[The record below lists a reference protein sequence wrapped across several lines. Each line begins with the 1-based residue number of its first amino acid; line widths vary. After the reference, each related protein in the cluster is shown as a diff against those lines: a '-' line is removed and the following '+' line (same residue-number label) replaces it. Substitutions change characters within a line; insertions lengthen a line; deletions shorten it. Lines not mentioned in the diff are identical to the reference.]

1 MNGTQTLNKLRIPLF
16 YHSGQNKV
24 FFESRAKK
32 KVIAKGRRWGLTNA
46 YANRAI
52 EYLADS
58 VSPGL
63 WVDTVNGNIDRYVE
77 RYFYPVLRHIPT
89 KYWTWRQQKKE
100 LELFG
105 KKLDMRSA
113 DRPELIEGFAYKFIM
128 LNEAGI
134 ILRNKY
140 LYNNTILPMTLDYNP
155 DLYIGGTP
163 KGKGLFFELSIKAQ
177 TKEWIDKG
185 WQFFRFTSFQ
195 NPYLPKEK
203 IDELVNEI
211 PASIQRQEIYA
222 EFLEDSSTVFRN
234 LEKCAVSRIA
244 EPVRGEYYVV
254 GFDIARLQDFTVI
267 NVLNSKGEQVYH
279 ERFKDLDWI
288 IQKQKIRNVCL
299 KYNNAQCWMDSTG
312 VGDPIY
318 EDLLREDL
326 NVIGYKFTNET
337 KKQLIHALM
346 MSLEQQKIKI
356 LTKEAAPEQYNE
368 MVIFEYEMTPSGLIR
383 YQAPEGYHDD
393 CVMSLAL
400 ANWGFVN
407 GAFGTADV
415 IVIGETQADRDW
427 EQEMIAARQAS
438 LETEQKEP
446 ETLNG
451 MSRRE
456 IAQKYV
462 KLIREYDGDMNRVA
476 REMGLASQ
484 DLRVWVNK
492 NLGYINSAGMGG
504 EDEEFI
510 EI

>member
-1 MNGTQTLNKLRIPLF
+1 
-16 YHSGQNKV
+16 V
-24 FFESRAKK
+24 
-32 KVIAKGRRWGLTNA
+32 
-46 YANRAI
+46 
-52 EYLADS
+52 
-58 VSPGL
+58 
-63 WVDTVNGNIDRYVE
+63 
-77 RYFYPVLRHIPT
+77 
-89 KYWTWRQQKKE
+89 
-100 LELFG
+100 
-105 KKLDMRSA
+105 
-113 DRPELIEGFAYKFIM
+113 
-128 LNEAGI
+128 
-134 ILRNKY
+134 
-140 LYNNTILPMTLDYNP
+140 
-155 DLYIGGTP
+155 
-163 KGKGLFFELSIKAQ
+163 
-177 TKEWIDKG
+177 
-185 WQFFRFTSFQ
+185 
-195 NPYLPKEK
+195 
-203 IDELVNEI
+203 DELVNEI

-234 LEKCAVSRIA
+234 LEKCAVSKEA
-244 EPVRGEYYVV
+244 EPAKGEIYVA

-427 EQEMIAARQAS
+427 EQEMIAARQAN
-438 LETEQKEP
+438 LETEQEEP

-456 IAQKYV
+456 VAQKYV

-504 EDEEFI
+504 EDEGFI